1 MEASMPAKV
10 LEALIAIVESA
21 IELFPPFALAR
32 AKDAISKRE
41 DELAKIKFPELEVDK
56 EP

>member
-1 MEASMPAKV
+1 MPAKV